1 MKKFVDWRVIYYN
14 ERQGTVDNCKCIHVN
29 KKDVDNTKLMA
40 DFDVTQQ
47 DTVEFVFDL
56 INEADKEY
64 VSAFYI
70 VPVDLLNYFGR
81 DNDADMTER
90 STF

>member
-47 DTVEFVFDL
+47 DTVEFVFDFATMKTKFHK
-56 INEADKEY
+56 NAHY
-64 VSAFYI
+64 
-70 VPVDLLNYFGR
+70 LNL
-81 DNDADMTER
+81 DSMMTLTCR
-90 STF
+90 S